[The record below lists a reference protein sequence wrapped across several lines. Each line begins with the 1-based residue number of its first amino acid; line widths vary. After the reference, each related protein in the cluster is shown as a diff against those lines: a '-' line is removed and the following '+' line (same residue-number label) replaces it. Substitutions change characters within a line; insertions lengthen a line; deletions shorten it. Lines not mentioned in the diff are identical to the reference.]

1 MVVKEEAGVHG
12 GGWPARQRWLAGGGE
27 TRLPSR
33 ASLLLDK
40 SYRADFSDRALKRI
54 ENSVERVLSGQ
65 RADFSFFK
73 VLKLVSSLSFLPK

>member
-12 GGWPARQRWLAGGGE
+12 GSWPARQRCLAGGGE

-40 SYRADFSDRALKRI
+40 SYRDKSYRAGFSDRALKRI
-54 ENSVERVLSGQ
+54 ENSVERVLSG
-65 RADFSFFK
+65 
-73 VLKLVSSLSFLPK
+73 